1 MANSVTQTVA
11 ACTFIFA
18 AVCSA
23 WAADTT
29 AVVLSPE
36 ARSNL
41 GLEVRPPTGSCG
53 PGSERFQAWQRSS
66 CRGASGSSI
75 KSWLSPRRSSNTV
88 CRWKTW
94 SSRWPPAIS
103 TPAVASQPEG
113 ESERPIRIL
122 GRLGPDAQRVIEDL
136 KRVPVKA
143 SDVRPV
149 LLEQVE
155 LGTLAETGAG
165 LGPSSVNRENAR
177 RRIVIRCNTQGQDA
191 SRLAA
196 MMEPITP
203 SLEPQSNN
211 QNRHD
216 QLARLS
222 PLADQERAGRL
233 FNP

>member
-1 MANSVTQTVA
+1 MRPRLRKIPGVA
-11 ACTFIFA
+11 EVFLQGGERKQYQILVEPA
-18 AVCSA
+18 ALLKYGVS
-23 WAADTT
+23 
-29 AVVLSPE
+29 
-36 ARSNL
+36 
-41 GLEVRPPTGSCG
+41 LEDV
-53 PGSERFQAWQRSS
+53 EQ
-66 CRGASGSSI
+66 
-75 KSWLSPRRSSNTV
+75 
-88 CRWKTW
+88 
-94 SSRWPPAIS
+94 
-103 TPAVASQPEG
+103 AVASQPEG